1 MRKAL
6 DATLAKIKSS
16 SGPQS
21 PAFIGLQN
29 ALALLKEVVGKM
41 GIPGLQEGIGGF
53 VVLLN
58 AIQVRETCHLCCC
71 CCSLILRTENLTE
84 QQ

>member
-6 DATLAKIKSS
+6 DGATLAKIKSS

-21 PAFIGLQN
+21 PAFTGLQN
-29 ALALLKEVVGKM
+29 ALALLKEVAGKT

-58 AIQVRETCHLCCC
+58 AIQVRGTCHLCVVAH
-71 CCSLILRTENLTE
+71 
-84 QQ
+84 